1 MDRRDFLK
9 GILTVGGLSVLSEYG
24 FSQIKIL
31 REKDMFKDILNSF
44 ELTEEYIKKLLFEAL
59 KEGGD
64 FSEIYLEKTVSSFL
78 KYEEDILK
86 KPEINIKKGL
96 GIRVVS
102 GENFGYSY
110 SESFDMKDL
119 LNVAKTSRRII
130 KTGAKNKVVGFK
142 KKSDIKR
149 YYPED
154 VISEI
159 KSEDKIKLL
168 KAGYESVREKKFV
181 QRVSVSYADEIKIIL
196 IINSEGL
203 MVYDIQP
210 LLRYNVEIIGER
222 EGKRVRGY
230 DGGGGRYGTDYFKI
244 RKPEDIAY
252 ESLRQMNVQL
262 DAKDSP
268 AGEITVVLASGDSGI
283 LLHES
288 IGHPLEADFNRK
300 KTSAFSERIGE
311 KVACNGCTI
320 IDAGT
325 IQGSRGSI
333 NIDDE
338 GMVSSENVLIEKG
351 VLKGYMHDKISSS
364 YFKTKPTGN
373 GRRESYEYYPLPR
386 MTNTYL
392 DKGKYVSEEI
402 IRSVKKGIFIK
413 NYSGGEVNIT
423 NGDFVFKA
431 TEAYLIENGK
441 IGAPL
446 KGVTLI
452 GNGPDILTKI
462 DMVGNDLKFSD
473 GKWTCGKDGQSVPVG
488 VGIPTVRIN
497 KITVGG
503 SSL

>member
-1 MDRRDFLK
+1 MDRRDFVKRVLFA
-9 GILTVGGLSVLSEYG
+9 GSFFSLSGMGLSRINVL
-24 FSQIKIL
+24 K
-31 REKDMFKDILNSF
+31 EKDMLTDILNSF
-44 ELTEEYIKKLLFEAL
+44 GLSEEDIKKLLSSSLE
-59 KEGGD
+59 KGGD
-64 FSEIYLEKTVSSFL
+64 FSEIYLENTVSTFL
-78 KYEEDILK
+78 KYEEGILK
-86 KPEINIKKGL
+86 KPEINLSKGI

-102 GENFGYSY
+102 GERFGYSY

-119 LNVAKTSRRII
+119 ESVAKTANKII
-130 KTGAKNKVVGFK
+130 KSGLKKGVKGFK
-142 KKSDIKR
+142 RKKKINRHYPEDIISDIK
-149 YYPED
+149 
-154 VISEI
+154 SEN
-159 KSEDKIKLL
+159 KIKLL
-168 KAGYESVREKKFV
+168 KEGYESVIGKKHV
-181 QRVSVSYADEIKIIL
+181 KRVSVSYADEIKVIL
-196 IINSEGL
+196 IANSDGL

-210 LLRYNVEIIGER
+210 LLRYNIEIIGER
-222 EGKRVRGY
+222 SGKRVRGY
-230 DGGGGRYGTDYFKI
+230 EGGGGRYGLDYFQIKT
-244 RKPEDIAY
+244 PEDIAN
-252 ESLRQMNVQL
+252 ESFRQMSVQL

-268 AGEITVVLASGDSGI
+268 AGEMKVVLASGDSGI

-300 KTSAFSERIGE
+300 KTSAFSDRVGE
-311 KVACNGCTI
+311 KVACSDCTI
-320 IDAGT
+320 IDSGI

-338 GMVSSENVLIEKG
+338 GIESSKTVLIEKG
-351 VLKGYMHDKISSS
+351 VLKGYMHDKISGK

-392 DKGKYVSEEI
+392 DKGKYVPEEI
-402 IRSVKKGIFIK
+402 IRSVKKGIFVK

-431 TEAYLIENGK
+431 TEAYMIENGK
-441 IGAPL
+441 IGYPL

-473 GKWTCGKDGQSVPVG
+473 GKWTCGKEGQSVPVG
-488 VGIPTVRIN
+488 VGIPTVRIK